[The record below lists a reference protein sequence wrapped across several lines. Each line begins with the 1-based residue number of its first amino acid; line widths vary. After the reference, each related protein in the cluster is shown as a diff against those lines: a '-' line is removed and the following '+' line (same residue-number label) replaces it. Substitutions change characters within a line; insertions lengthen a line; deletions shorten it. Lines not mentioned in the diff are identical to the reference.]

1 MKKLLIVVMIMVLS
15 VSFAFAQEELDTKK
29 LDAGLRGGPNSGITA
44 RYFLS
49 EGNSAEVLLTYHR
62 GIILTGL
69 YEWHKPLQIG
79 EVEGLSWFFGGG
91 LHVGYWVNGSIWDRH
106 DIALGLA
113 GIVGVEYDLE
123 PLINFPISVSLDYKP
138 GFDILGGW
146 TDSWSDAAFSVRY
159 AF

>member
-1 MKKLLIVVMIMVLS
+1 MKKLLAIFMIMVLS

-29 LDAGLRGGPNSGITA
+29 LDAGLRAGPLYGITT

-49 EGNSAEVLLTYHR
+49 EGNSAEVLLTYNN

-79 EVEGLSWFFGGG
+79 ELEGLSWFFGGG
-91 LHVGYWVNGSIWDRH
+91 VHVGYWALGSFWDRN
-106 DIALGLA
+106 DIALGIA
-113 GIVGVEYDLE
+113 GIVGVEYDLK
-123 PLINFPISVSLDYKP
+123 PLINFPITASIDYKP
-138 GFDILGGW
+138 GIDILGGW
-146 TDSWSDAAFSVRY
+146 TDSWFDFALSVRY

>member
-1 MKKLLIVVMIMVLS
+1 MKKLLVVIMIVVLA
-15 VSFAFAQEELDTKK
+15 VSFTFAQEELDTKK
-29 LDAGLRGGPNSGITA
+29 MDAGLRGGPNSGFTG

-49 EGNSAEVLLTYHR
+49 EGNAAEVLLTYHK

-91 LHVGYWVNGSIWDRH
+91 IHVGYWASGSFWDRN
-106 DIALGLA
+106 DIALGVA
-113 GIVGVEYDLE
+113 GIVGVEYDLK
-123 PLINFPISVSLDYKP
+123 PLINFPITASLDYKP
-138 GFDILGGW
+138 GIDILGGW
-146 TDSWSDAAFSVRY
+146 TDSWGDAAISIRY